1 MNNLYELNR
10 DKSRYSSVKD
20 NLKQINTILSRTD
33 LYDNIS
39 AASKSIRNNF
49 LLNDSS
55 KDEQINIIR
64 NNIKQQRDVLNSI
77 YTNIN
82 NKIKM
87 INQQIDDIE
96 L

>member
-10 DKSRYSSVKD
+10 DKSRYTSVRD
-20 NLKQINTILSRTD
+20 NLKQINTILSRSD

-39 AASKSIRNNF
+39 DASKSIRNNF

-55 KDEQINIIR
+55 KDEKINTIK
-64 NNIKQQRDVLNSI
+64 NNLKQQRDVLNSI

-82 NKIKM
+82 NKIKK

>member
-10 DKSRYSSVKD
+10 DKSRYSSVRD
-20 NLKQINTILSRTD
+20 NLKQINTILSRSD

-39 AASKSIRNNF
+39 DASKSIRNNF

-55 KDEQINIIR
+55 KDEKINTIK
-64 NNIKQQRDVLNSI
+64 NNLKQQRDVLNSI

-82 NKIKM
+82 YKIKI